1 MWARLACCTSAGGF
15 NLANVADLMATST
28 GHEARLTQE
37 AEFGRDAITA
47 I

>member
-1 MWARLACCTSAGGF
+1 LACRTSVAGF
-15 NLANVADLMATST
+15 NLANVADLMAGSSDY
-28 GHEARLTQE
+28 EVRLARG

>member
-1 MWARLACCTSAGGF
+1 
-15 NLANVADLMATST
+15 LANVADLMAGST
-28 GHEARLTQE
+28 DYEARLTQE